1 MKMQDL
7 FSGCN
12 RAFRSSEP
20 TFETRLLYAQLANPY
35 DCNCDSKY
43 GYLAGA
49 EECLDSYKPIEEL
62 EDYINEFEASQDTL
76 DEYDTSYCQAYKDFI
91 KQEKMKNEGSLEGC

>member
-1 MKMQDL
+1 MKIERMIQAEIP
-7 FSGCN
+7 N
-12 RAFRSSEP
+12 
-20 TFETRLLYAQLANPY
+20 FERRLLYAQLANPY

-62 EDYINEFEASQDTL
+62 QSYIEEYEVENKPL
-76 DEYDTSYCQAYKDFI
+76 DEYDKSYCLAYRDYI
-91 KQEKMKNEGSLEGC
+91 KQESLKKESVTNE